1 LPLEENDSK
10 NCGFKQNLDFEI
22 VSLPDLDWIL
32 KWSCQNEL
40 EKPKSVHLGQPSCK
54 AKEKS
59 QSRKA
64 TAESRRIRTPM
75 AQKA

>member
-40 EKPKSVHLGQPSCK
+40 EKPKSVHLGQLCGSRH
-54 AKEKS
+54 AK
-59 QSRKA
+59 QRRKV
-64 TAESRRIRTPM
+64 RVVRQQ
-75 AQKA
+75 QKVEE